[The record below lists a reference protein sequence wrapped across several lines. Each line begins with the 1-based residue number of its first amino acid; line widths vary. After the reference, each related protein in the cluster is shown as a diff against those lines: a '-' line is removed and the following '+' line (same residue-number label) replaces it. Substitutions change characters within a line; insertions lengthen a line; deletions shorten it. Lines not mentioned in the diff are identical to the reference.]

1 MQKGIVNI
9 AQGRPETLS
18 NLKIFIENQKRIYQ
32 NAKLKTLANGID
44 FAITQAEKVP
54 ALEKEIEEL
63 KKQIAALKTINAG
76 IIDSRCV
83 IHDLYKIE
91 NGRE

>member
-1 MQKGIVNI
+1 MQNGKVNI

-44 FAITQAEKVP
+44 FAIKQAEKVP

-63 KKQIAALKTINAG
+63 KKKIAEKG
-76 IIDSRCV
+76 D
-83 IHDLYKIE
+83 E
-91 NGRE
+91 